1 MELAEGM
8 EWRLPFRAT
17 RQEESLKF
25 TDSPGQAGAQL
36 KTRLRSREGHAVLS
50 EQKGRSGEG

>member
-25 TDSPGQAGAQL
+25 TDSPEQG
-36 KTRLRSREGHAVLS
+36 LS
-50 EQKGRSGEG
+50 